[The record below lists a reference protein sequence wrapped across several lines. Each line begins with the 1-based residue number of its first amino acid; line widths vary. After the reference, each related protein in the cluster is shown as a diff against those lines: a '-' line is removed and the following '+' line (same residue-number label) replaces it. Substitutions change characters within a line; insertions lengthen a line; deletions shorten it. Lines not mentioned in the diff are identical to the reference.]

1 MYCLKYL
8 YNPLAT
14 YNDTTK
20 LSDVSSNLR
29 NKVTTDIA
37 IIRTA
42 VTSTSINSDKLQ
54 KKYISEM
61 ADNWKKLAVN
71 DCDNEYIQKNY
82 NALICLSDYF
92 RLVRN
97 TRQRDDSTV
106 YSAKGNGTPGVSSK
120 FHNEIARS
128 LNKELYNLINADSF
142 NDIDVVTS
150 SIVSCISA
158 TSVNLNNISPNFRFG
173 Y

>member
-1 MYCLKYL
+1 
-8 YNPLAT
+8 
-14 YNDTTK
+14 
-20 LSDVSSNLR
+20 
-29 NKVTTDIA
+29 
-37 IIRTA
+37 
-42 VTSTSINSDKLQ
+42 
-54 KKYISEM
+54 M